1 MRMENRK
8 DRERTSSRPISELL
22 SKMSQITDLCYD
34 DLWSYGRCR
43 ISFSDTNRVHGP
55 TEVFLC
61 LEKLQ
66 VVLSSRGSKNAKD
79 ESEGNVHAMALLLR
93 NLKVLLGAYPTS

>member
-1 MRMENRK
+1 M
-8 DRERTSSRPISELL
+8 
-22 SKMSQITDLCYD
+22 DLWYD

-43 ISFSDTNRVHGP
+43 ISFNNTNGVKGL

-66 VVLSSRGSKNAKD
+66 AVLSSRGSKNSKD
-79 ESEGNVHAMALLLR
+79 ESDGNVHAMTLILR
-93 NLKVLLGAYPTS
+93 NLIVCLGAYPTF